1 MTSTKT
7 KFSREIEVDGHL
19 IDSMILTRIFDK
31 IMDLKGEF
39 EVTDFKI
46 GVKKSDPSHVKLTII
61 GKNKEHLRK
70 MLEETYRIGAI
81 AVESQ
86 NVSSSKATRDM
97 VMPDNFYSTTN
108 NPTFVMLNGKWMK
121 VNNQMMDK
129 AIVIDLKN
137 NRALCKM
144 IRDIKKGDLI
154 AIGEE
159 GIRVVPPE
167 RPREGLDVFQFMSSS
182 ASTEKPVQSLAKKI
196 SQDIY
201 ETKQKGGKI
210 VAVVGP
216 ATVHTGAT
224 SALAEL
230 IKNGYIDVLL
240 AGNALLV
247 HDVEF
252 ALYGTSLGVDVKK
265 GISTFQGHRN
275 HMMAVNEIFKSGSV
289 EKMVKTGKLRSGIIY
304 ECVKNKVNFVLAG
317 SIRDDG
323 PAPGVIT
330 DVVKAQSQYKKSLIG
345 VNVVLMLSTMLHS
358 IAVGNMLPS
367 TVKVIAID
375 INPSSVTKLLD
386 RGTGQAVGV
395 VSDVGTF
402 LPFILNNLKQ
412 LEKS

>member
-1 MTSTKT
+1 MKSTKT

-81 AVESQ
+81 AVEFQ
-86 NVSSSKATRDM
+86 NVSYSKATRDM

-121 VNNQMMDK
+121 VSNQMMDK

-137 NRALCKM
+137 NKALCKM

-154 AIGEE
+154 ATGEE
-159 GIRVVPPE
+159 GIRVSPPE

-182 ASTEKPVQSLAKKI
+182 ASTEKPVQSLARKI

-201 ETKQKGGKI
+201 ETKQNGGKI

-265 GISTFQGHRN
+265 GTSTFQGHRN

-367 TVKVIAID
+367 TAKVIAVD

>member
-81 AVESQ
+81 AVEFQ
-86 NVSSSKATRDM
+86 NVSYSKATRDM

-108 NPTFVMLNGKWMK
+108 NPTFVMLNEKWVK
-121 VNNQMMDK
+121 VSNQMMDK

-137 NRALCKM
+137 NKASCKM

-154 AIGEE
+154 VTGEE
-159 GIRVVPPE
+159 GIRVSPPE

-265 GISTFQGHRN
+265 GTSTFQGHRN

-304 ECVKNKVNFVLAG
+304 ECVKHKVNFVLAG

-367 TVKVIAID
+367 TAKVIAVD

>member
-1 MTSTKT
+1 
-7 KFSREIEVDGHL
+7 
-19 IDSMILTRIFDK
+19 
-31 IMDLKGEF
+31 
-39 EVTDFKI
+39 
-46 GVKKSDPSHVKLTII
+46 
-61 GKNKEHLRK
+61 
-70 MLEETYRIGAI
+70 
-81 AVESQ
+81 
-86 NVSSSKATRDM
+86 
-97 VMPDNFYSTTN
+97 MPDNFYSTTN
-108 NPTFVMLNGKWMK
+108 NPTFVMLNGKWVK
-121 VNNQMMDK
+121 VSNQMMDK

-137 NRALCKM
+137 NKALCKM

-154 AIGEE
+154 ATGEE
-159 GIRVVPPE
+159 GIRVSPPE

-182 ASTEKPVQSLAKKI
+182 ASTEKPVKSLAKKI

-265 GISTFQGHRN
+265 GTSTFQGHRN

-289 EKMVKTGKLRSGIIY
+289 AKMVKTGKLRSGIIY
-304 ECVKNKVNFVLAG
+304 ECVKNNVNFVLAG

-330 DVVKAQSQYKKSLIG
+330 
-345 VNVVLMLSTMLHS
+345 
-358 IAVGNMLPS
+358 AVSYTHLTLP
-367 TVKVIAID
+367 T
-375 INPSSVTKLLD
+375 
-386 RGTGQAVGV
+386 
-395 VSDVGTF
+395 SDLV
-402 LPFILNNLKQ
+402 
-412 LEKS
+412 

>member
-1 MTSTKT
+1 MKSTKT

-81 AVESQ
+81 AVEFQ
-86 NVSSSKATRDM
+86 NVSYSKATRDM

-121 VNNQMMDK
+121 VSNQMMDK

-137 NRALCKM
+137 NKALCKM

-154 AIGEE
+154 ATGEE
-159 GIRVVPPE
+159 GIRVSPPE

-182 ASTEKPVQSLAKKI
+182 ASTEKPVQSLARKI

-201 ETKQKGGKI
+201 ETKQNGGKI

-265 GISTFQGHRN
+265 GTSTFQGHRN
-275 HMMAVNEIFKSGSV
+275 QMMAVNEIFKSGSV

-367 TVKVIAID
+367 TAKVIAVD

>member
-81 AVESQ
+81 AVEFQ
-86 NVSSSKATRDM
+86 NVSYSKTARDM

-108 NPTFVMLNGKWMK
+108 NPTFVMLNGKWVK
-121 VNNQMMDK
+121 VSNQMMDK

-137 NRALCKM
+137 NKALCKM

-154 AIGEE
+154 ATGEE
-159 GIRVVPPE
+159 GIRVSPPE

-265 GISTFQGHRN
+265 GTSTFQGHRN

-289 EKMVKTGKLRSGIIY
+289 AKMVKTGKLRSGIIY
-304 ECVKNKVNFVLAG
+304 ECVKNNVNFVLAG

-367 TVKVIAID
+367 TAKVIAVD

>member
-81 AVESQ
+81 AVEFQ
-86 NVSSSKATRDM
+86 NVSYSKATRDM

-108 NPTFVMLNGKWMK
+108 NPTFVMLNEKWVK
-121 VNNQMMDK
+121 VGNQMMDK

-137 NRALCKM
+137 NKASCKM

-154 AIGEE
+154 ATGEE
-159 GIRVVPPE
+159 GIRVSPPE

-265 GISTFQGHRN
+265 GTSTFQGHRN

-304 ECVKNKVNFVLAG
+304 ECVKHKVNFVLAG

-367 TVKVIAID
+367 TAKVIAVD
-375 INPSSVTKLLD
+375 INPSSVTKL
-386 RGTGQAVGV
+386 
-395 VSDVGTF
+395 
-402 LPFILNNLKQ
+402 KQ